1 MRRFGRRYG
10 GGFGGWYR
18 GWHRGGWSYGVQNE
32 VMGYTY
38 VGPCRCGW
46 GPHAYYRDE
55 EGNIVHAWEILGR
68 SPEADL
74 RRELEALKR
83 EKELLEKRIEEL
95 SRQLK
100 DKEA

>member
-1 MRRFGRRYG
+1 MGRFGRGCG
-10 GGFGGWYR
+10 GGFEGRRKGWR
-18 GWHRGGWSYGVQNE
+18 CQGE
-32 VMGYTY
+32 LKGYSY
-38 VGPCRCGW
+38 VGSCRCGW

-68 SPEADL
+68 SPEVDF
-74 RRELEALKR
+74 RRELEVLKR

-100 DKEA
+100 DKEV